1 VKEETFTFITKT
13 VQKVSK
19 KSIFIEDRGVREE
32 IPVHLF
38 EDYELESKKVEEK
51 QYLKRLEENE
61 RYWSVCNRLATG

>member
-1 VKEETFTFITKT
+1 MFTFITKT
-13 VQKVSK
+13 VQKVNK

-61 RYWSVCNRLATG
+61 WYWSVCNRLATG